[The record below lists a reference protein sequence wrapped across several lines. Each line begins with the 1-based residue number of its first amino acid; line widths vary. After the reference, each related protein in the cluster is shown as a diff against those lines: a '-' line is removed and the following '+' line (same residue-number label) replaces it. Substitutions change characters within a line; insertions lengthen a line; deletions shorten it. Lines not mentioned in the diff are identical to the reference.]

1 MKYDHIYSLLPLLQ
15 VSACPLKSP
24 LIIMAFC
31 LFMMA
36 LLDPVSTVHMCM
48 CMGPSIGK

>member
-1 MKYDHIYSLLPLLQ
+1 MIISTPYFPSYKSLHVP
-15 VSACPLKSP
+15 CKSP

-31 LFMMA
+31 LFMIA
-36 LLDPVSTVHMCM
+36 LLDPVRTVHMCM